1 MNYIIVLLLAWNFS
15 SFLTLIPILAQ
26 SFLRPQGVF
35 MNISIPF
42 LARNFGSSARLLPLA
57 TPESYNCTSRISQRQ
72 VTQQLT
78 KITAKNK
85 TKPFQ
90 SQTKPFFWRSNLTFS
105 PKMRIF
111 DKFRQTFL
119 CKTKPFLARNFASH
133 CHSGLDPESIL
144 SCPSCTSWP
153 KSKTNPKRTQTN
165 PIFPRPNPILS
176 LIMGIFD
183 KFRKTFLCKTN
194 PIQIYLMNNINPIL
208 AQSFLRPQGLG
219 SAESGYVLLY
229 IEHFGLC
236 RKRRDRNKESPK
248 YNAVEYELLK
258 NIKYTKQSQF
268 GN

>member
-1 MNYIIVLLLAWNFS
+1 MNYIILFIVA
-15 SFLTLIPILAQ
+15 LI
-26 SFLRPQGVF
+26 
-35 MNISIPF
+35 
-42 LARNFGSSARLLPLA
+42 FG
-57 TPESYNCTSRISQRQ
+57 
-72 VTQQLT
+72 
-78 KITAKNK
+78 
-85 TKPFQ
+85 
-90 SQTKPFFWRSNLTFS
+90 
-105 PKMRIF
+105 
-111 DKFRQTFL
+111 
-119 CKTKPFLARNFASH
+119 SH

-144 SCPSCTSWP
+144 SCPSCTSWLKSAQKMLQNCH

-236 RKRRDRNKESPK
+236 RIRSDREKESPK
-248 YNAVEYELLK
+248 SRLGKSE
-258 NIKYTKQSQF
+258 
-268 GN
+268 